1 VVDEPQAEITWH
13 KAQETIE
20 RLQKLADQ
28 VQQAVL
34 SRDSAQLYT
43 LVSRQ
48 EELVAHLTDLATTWE
63 RDRQPAAQ
71 RQASH
76 AVLAGPFREVVPAG
90 PLADHQILESAAN
103 LRRTNL
109 VNALLVR
116 ASFDFLA
123 DFLGGLNH
131 LADEGG
137 FFDCQV

>member
-1 VVDEPQAEITWH
+1 MVDEPQAETTWN

-20 RLQKLADQ
+20 RLQTLTDQ

-34 SRDSAQLYT
+34 SRDSAQLNT
-43 LVSRQ
+43 LVNRQ
-48 EELVAHLTDLATTWE
+48 EELVAHLTGLATAWE

-76 AVLAGPFREVVPAG
+76 AVLAGPFREAVPAG
-90 PLADHQILESAAN
+90 PLADHQILDSAAN

-116 ASFDFLA
+116 ASFDLLA
-123 DFLGGLNH
+123 DFLAGLSR

-137 FFDCQV
+137 FFDRQV